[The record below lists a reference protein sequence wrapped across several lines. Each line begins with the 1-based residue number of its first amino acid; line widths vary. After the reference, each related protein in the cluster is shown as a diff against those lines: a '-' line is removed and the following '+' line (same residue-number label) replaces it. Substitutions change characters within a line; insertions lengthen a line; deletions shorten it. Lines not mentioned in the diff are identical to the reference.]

1 MIESKFTGNMVES
14 AEKNFDNIKNSIK
27 AIYEILLMISDRDE
41 DNFYL
46 ELAEEN
52 LSGLYLNLLEL
63 LTNDYGLRKVLKK
76 LKNSEIELDIILDEL
91 LANED
96 I

>member
-1 MIESKFTGNMVES
+1 MVGK
-14 AEKNFDNIKNSIK
+14 AEKNFDNIKESIR
-27 AIYEILLMISDRDE
+27 ALYEILIMISDKTE

-46 ELAEEN
+46 EMAEEN

-63 LTNDYGLRKVLKK
+63 LANDYGLRKILKK
-76 LKNSEIELDIILDEL
+76 LRNSEIELDIILDEL
-91 LANED
+91 LAKED